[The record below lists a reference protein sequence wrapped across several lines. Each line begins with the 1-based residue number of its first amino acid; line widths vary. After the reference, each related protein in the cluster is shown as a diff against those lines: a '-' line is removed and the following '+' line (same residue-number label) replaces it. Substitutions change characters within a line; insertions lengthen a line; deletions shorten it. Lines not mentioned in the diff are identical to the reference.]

1 MVPAAGGG
9 KDILVQLFAMWKTVL
24 YMTLIALCL
33 A

>member
-1 MVPAAGGG
+1 MVPAATGG
-9 KDILVQLFAMWKTVL
+9 KDILVQLFAMWQIAL